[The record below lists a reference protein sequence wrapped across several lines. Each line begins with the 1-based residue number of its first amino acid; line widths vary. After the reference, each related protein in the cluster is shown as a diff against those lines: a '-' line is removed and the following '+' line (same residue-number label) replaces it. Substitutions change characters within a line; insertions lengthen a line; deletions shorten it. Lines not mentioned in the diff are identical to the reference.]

1 MDQVMKIWLA
11 GSILGFVILGIWVAV
26 GRSDQPKVNDVR
38 NFMWIKLDDS
48 KRVLEGLT
56 VEDFDLVIKNSQA
69 MSLLSE
75 DAAWQ
80 ILQTAEYA
88 QRGVS
93 SYC

>member
-1 MDQVMKIWLA
+1 MKIWLA

>member
-1 MDQVMKIWLA
+1 MDQVLKIWLA